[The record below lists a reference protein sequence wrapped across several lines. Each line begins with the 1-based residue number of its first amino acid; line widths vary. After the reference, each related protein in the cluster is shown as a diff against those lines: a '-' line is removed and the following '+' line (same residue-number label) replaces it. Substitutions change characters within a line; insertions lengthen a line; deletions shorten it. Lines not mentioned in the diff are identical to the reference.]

1 MLCIGGYVFDTKRE
15 RRARLCAILENSYP
29 EVAILQ
35 DYETDE
41 FYIQATEN
49 LIAEE

>member
-15 RRARLCAILENSYP
+15 RRALLCEVLENSYP